1 MTTQK
6 SELTLWNLSE
16 SPVDQKIK
24 VQEDVFDK
32 DYGGGGERHSLLKIQ
47 IERDTNV
54 KNTYS

>member
-24 VQEDVFDK
+24 VQEDIFDK
-32 DYGGGGERHSLLKIQ
+32 DYGGVGERHSLLKIQ
-47 IERDTNV
+47 IERDTHV